1 VLRPDGQRPGESDTQ
16 ERMVA
21 YALHYTSIRLESFL
35 LFSLP
40 GVPSGVPVAVGLRIT
55 NLLPDRNLDMLLGVY
70 RSVGDRA
77 EVSGSGRTAA
87 LPIVY
92 AGREVTITVYVV
104 ALAKDE
110 AEFLSGQMF
119 AVSFSRSDPASERTV
134 DLEGKLFAS
143 VFDTYRPRE
152 RDRWIY
158 AFTLYPADS
167 VYSIRPDLLLLAGRS
182 ILVLTGTSDGKPAAA
197 SGRPPEP
204 FEGQVE
210 LRDGKLLWKKTG
222 KAFTD
227 RPYLVVDVE
236 RRDRWLRPDAPLRKL
251 LRRFEESLSKGDHE
265 QAQKLLQT
273 VDCAIVMDRL
283 HTQNERNLERALQ
296 DARKARVG
304 AAIAFQKGERDRASK
319 LRAEAKSL
327 LSQTRNEFRPLL
339 LPEENRKIDQEI
351 ADLESEP
358 GAAAPSQSPPASAP
372 GSAK

>member
-1 VLRPDGQRPGESDTQ
+1 MWSVCWNDRLARARVGVPTKEVHTVAAWSNVRRPVGRRKPLLAALAALALVGCWPSPFEQALKKCREARALLESKAGPARAAVAPAKAIDWRRHVVLRPDGQRPGESDTQ

-35 LFSLP
+35 LFNLP

-182 ILVLTGTSDGKPAAA
+182 ILVLSGAADGKPAAA
-197 SGRPPEP
+197 AGRPPEP

-210 LRDGKLLWKKTG
+210 LRDGKLLWKKQRILT
-222 KAFTD
+222 K
-227 RPYLVVDVE
+227 
-236 RRDRWLRPDAPLRKL
+236 
-251 LRRFEESLSKGDHE
+251 
-265 QAQKLLQT
+265 QK
-273 VDCAIVMDRL
+273 R
-283 HTQNERNLERALQ
+283 
-296 DARKARVG
+296 
-304 AAIAFQKGERDRASK
+304 SW
-319 LRAEAKSL
+319 
-327 LSQTRNEFRPLL
+327 
-339 LPEENRKIDQEI
+339 
-351 ADLESEP
+351 
-358 GAAAPSQSPPASAP
+358 
-372 GSAK
+372 